1 MTGNPESSTP
11 LGGLG
16 PALRRLRMARGLRQ
30 YEAAE
35 KAGVTKAMLSA
46 YETGKRRPSL
56 KTLDRLLDAIGVD
69 LGDLH
74 RALTFERRRQGRD
87 DGASE
92 LAEPPFH
99 YDAAWN
105 AQQGHR
111 GWFTAPRL
119 DIPDLL
125 GIDHP
130 LPPEEELALSEM
142 LHGFLKLLRFM
153 HRHAGGGTAG
163 DSPFDARS

>member
-1 MTGNPESSTP
+1 MTGKPEASTP

-56 KTLDRLLDAIGVD
+56 KTLDSLLTAIGVD

-74 RALTFERRRQGRD
+74 RALVFERRREARGGD
-87 DGASE
+87 D
-92 LAEPPFH
+92 LAEPGFA
-99 YDAAWN
+99 YDAAWEEVHGRR
-105 AQQGHR
+105 AGA
-111 GWFTAPRL
+111 WFAPRVDL
-119 DIPDLL
+119 HDLL

-130 LPPEEELALSEM
+130 LPPEEEMALSEM

-153 HRHAGGGTAG
+153 HRQHRGIEEGGRG
-163 DSPFDARS
+163 PFDG